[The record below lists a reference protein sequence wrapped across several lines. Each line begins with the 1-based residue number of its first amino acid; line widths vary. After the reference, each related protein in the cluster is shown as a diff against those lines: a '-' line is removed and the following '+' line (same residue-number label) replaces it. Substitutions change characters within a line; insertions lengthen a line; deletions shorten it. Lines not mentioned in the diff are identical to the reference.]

1 MRARC
6 DKLRSNFRPIL
17 AHMEGKSVK
26 NSANRNPEASG
37 TQESSG
43 GGANSNAR
51 PPINPVYCAAQEV
64 WEDFGAHLRGLLAGA
79 VCVVSE
85 RTLGS
90 AAQNALAASMERLG
104 YGQRAITYLVLRA
117 DEPGAFSGAKDA
129 GNASGAG
136 PSDAN
141 NAGNAS
147 GAGPSDANNAS
158 NASDAG
164 NASAKT
170 PTQLT
175 RENVFKIIEGI
186 DPYAVITADA
196 TSMNVLSHAYG
207 AEFSSVTPARLSG
220 RCAVGF
226 VNFEAMLEDPAK
238 KRAAWE
244 HLKKLGEAPKPQ

>member
-1 MRARC
+1 
-6 DKLRSNFRPIL
+6 
-17 AHMEGKSVK
+17 MEGKSVK

-129 GNASGAG
+129 SKASSAE
-136 PSDAN
+136 S
-141 NAGNAS
+141 
-147 GAGPSDANNAS
+147 SDANNAS
-158 NASDAG
+158 NASGAESSDANNASKASGAG
-164 NASAKT
+164 NASVKT

-186 DPYAVITADA
+186 DPYAVIAADA

-207 AEFSSVTPARLSG
+207 AEFSSGSPARLFG

-244 HLKKLGEAPKPQ
+244 HLKKLGVAPKPQ

>member
-1 MRARC
+1 
-6 DKLRSNFRPIL
+6 
-17 AHMEGKSVK
+17 MEGKSVK

-141 NAGNAS
+141 NA
-147 GAGPSDANNAS
+147 S

-186 DPYAVITADA
+186 DPYAVIAADA

-207 AEFSSVTPARLSG
+207 AEFSSGSPARLFG

>member
-1 MRARC
+1 M
-6 DKLRSNFRPIL
+6 
-17 AHMEGKSVK
+17 K
-26 NSANRNPEASG
+26 NSANR
-37 TQESSG
+37 
-43 GGANSNAR
+43 
-51 PPINPVYCAAQEV
+51 NPVYCAAQEV

-79 VCVVSE
+79 VCVVSD

-129 GNASGAG
+129 SNASGAG
-136 PSDAN
+136 
-141 NAGNAS
+141 NAS
-147 GAGPSDANNAS
+147 V
-158 NASDAG
+158 
-164 NASAKT
+164 KT

-186 DPYAVITADA
+186 DPYAVIAADA

-207 AEFSSVTPARLSG
+207 AEFSSGSPARLFG

-244 HLKKLGEAPKPQ
+244 HLKKLGVAPKPQ